1 MLEAVFADE
10 TQQSLE
16 IRNLNHAG
24 ASESSQRIVGE
35 LAFSHIAVD
44 RAFELCMNVQ
54 RQAGPGNLGCD
65 ATPLGEVIR
74 LWGGGGGG
82 FGEPF
87 ERDPEMVAAD
97 VAAGLVSPERAREIY
112 GVAVANGAV
121 DAKATATLRG
131 PQRDIGGD
139 SLGGFDFGLARTEWE
154 RVHGLAA
161 ERIAAWLPG
170 LPVAVRR
177 YAQAD
182 VYRRLHET
190 GPGPYK
196 ADAVA
201 VALTEVGAALG
212 AQTSAV
218 VQNAAQ

>member
-1 MLEAVFADE
+1 MRRNS
-10 TQQSLE
+10 QSHD
-16 IRNLNHAG
+16 IGKRTVYR
-24 ASESSQRIVGE
+24 SE
-35 LAFSHIAVD
+35 
-44 RAFELCMNVQ
+44 
-54 RQAGPGNLGCD
+54 
-65 ATPLGEVIR
+65 LGEVIR

-196 ADAVA
+196 ADAVV

-212 AQTSAV
+212 AQTSAAL
-218 VQNAAQ
+218 QHAAQ